1 MIRRYQAILIAVV
14 LILTGC
20 ARKDVIP
27 ARKMSN
33 ILHDMYVLD
42 AQISQVR
49 KYRPIADT
57 TSVYGA
63 LLAEYGYTQEDF
75 SKSLDYYLNNPV
87 KFKEVFAAAHK
98 RFEAEVGKFELNPAG
113 ALFEE
118 QDDPVEKAGR
128 IRSRRVRRNAA
139 PEAEE
144 ELE

>member
-1 MIRRYQAILIAVV
+1 MIRRFKVVLVAVV

-20 ARKDVIP
+20 AGKGVIP
-27 ARKMSN
+27 ARKMSK

-49 KYRPIADT
+49 EYRPMADT

-87 KFKEVFAAAHK
+87 KFKEVFAAVHK
-98 RFEAEVGKFELNPAG
+98 RFEAEVGSFELNPAG

-118 QDDPVEKAGR
+118 EDDAVQKAGR
-128 IRSRRVRRNAA
+128 IRSRRSRRNAQ
-139 PEAEE
+139 PESGQ

>member
-1 MIRRYQAILIAVV
+1 MIRRYQAILLAVV

-27 ARKMSN
+27 ARKMSG

-42 AQISQVR
+42 AQLSQAR
-49 KYRPIADT
+49 KYRQTADT

-63 LLAEYGYTQEDF
+63 LLAEYGYTQEEF
-75 SKSLDYYLNNPV
+75 NNSLKYYLNNPV
-87 KFKEVFAAAHK
+87 KFRDVFDAAHK
-98 RFEAEVGKFELNPAG
+98 RFEAEAGSFELNPAG

-118 QDDPVEKAGR
+118 NDDPVQKAGR
-128 IRSRRVRRNAA
+128 IRSRRARRNAQ
-139 PEAEE
+139 PEPGP

>member
-1 MIRRYQAILIAVV
+1 MIRRCQVVLIAVV

-20 ARKDVIP
+20 ARKGVIP

-33 ILHDMYVLD
+33 IIHDMYVLD

-87 KFKEVFAAAHK
+87 KFKEVFDAAHK
-98 RFEAEVGKFELNPAG
+98 RFELEAGSFELNPIG
-113 ALFEE
+113 SFVEE
-118 QDDPVEKAGR
+118 DDDPVEKAGR
-128 IRSRRVRRNAA
+128 IRGRRARRNAQ
-139 PEAEE
+139 PEPEQ